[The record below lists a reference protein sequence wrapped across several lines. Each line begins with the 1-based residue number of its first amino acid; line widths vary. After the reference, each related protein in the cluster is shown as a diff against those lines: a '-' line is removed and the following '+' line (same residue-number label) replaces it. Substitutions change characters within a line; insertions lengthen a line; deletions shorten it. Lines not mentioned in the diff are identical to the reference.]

1 MWRISSNCFPV
12 FQANCCPLFLS
23 PGVLRQALWGH
34 NGMLYS
40 EGIFSDIFYSKEVMN
55 DIQGSTQEG
64 VSAGYY
70 IGVVQED
77 MVYGK
82 CFFYVCV
89 PSVYGFVGTRDV
101 RMDGT

>member
-1 MWRISSNCFPV
+1 MWAGYKNGSFFR
-12 FQANCCPLFLS
+12 LFR
-23 PGVLRQALWGH
+23 GFRYG
-34 NGMLYS
+34 
-40 EGIFSDIFYSKEVMN
+40 
-55 DIQGSTQEG
+55 QGFFFGGSAQEG

-89 PSVYGFVGTRDV
+89 PSVYGFVGARDV
-101 RMDGT
+101 RMDVAWP

>member
-1 MWRISSNCFPV
+1 
-12 FQANCCPLFLS
+12 
-23 PGVLRQALWGH
+23 
-34 NGMLYS
+34 MLYS

-55 DIQGSTQEG
+55 NVQGSAQEG

-89 PSVYGFVGTRDV
+89 PSVYGFVGARDV
-101 RMDGT
+101 RMDGAWP